1 MTSPPPSR
9 SICRLHPV
17 RADRTACG
25 AAPLQQARALLLCA
39 ATPRSCTGVPSL
51 PLRQRHDVKAI
62 SSEQLAEL
70 VPSRRRLPSSSQS
83 CDGRR
88 DKYLPSLHYPS
99 PPSTSSS
106 ISSQPQTLAT
116 ALICSL
122 LPSTSSASRDQNVGI
137 CGLRIFFVLS
147 PLSYGPNLCCFCS
160 QFCLNLICNFFD
172 SCLGLICNFSM

>member
-1 MTSPPPSR
+1 MR
-9 SICRLHPV
+9 S
-17 RADRTACG
+17 
-25 AAPLQQARALLLCA
+25 LLCA

-70 VPSRRRLPSSSQS
+70 VPSRWRLPSSSQS

-106 ISSQPQTLAT
+106 ISSQPQTLAAT
-116 ALICSL
+116 LICSL
-122 LPSTSSASRDQNVGI
+122 LPSASSSSRDQNAGI
-137 CGLRIFFVLS
+137 CGLRIFLVLS

-160 QFCLNLICNFFD
+160 HFCLDLICNFFD
-172 SCLGLICNFSM
+172 SCLGLICNFSMEAECRHRDGLRSPGRVSVRYQQLD